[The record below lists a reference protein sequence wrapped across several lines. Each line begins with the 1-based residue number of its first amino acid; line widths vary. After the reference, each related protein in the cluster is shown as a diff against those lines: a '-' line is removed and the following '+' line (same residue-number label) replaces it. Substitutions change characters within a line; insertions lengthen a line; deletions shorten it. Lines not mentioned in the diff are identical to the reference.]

1 MSFLFKIKVF
11 YLCIMTF
18 NICLDAN
25 TSNWCITVINKN
37 LKFSLKISLQNVF
50 NRDMS
55 VKDKHDTMLTI
66 V

>member
-1 MSFLFKIKVF
+1 
-11 YLCIMTF
+11 MTF
-18 NICLDAN
+18 NICLDTN

-66 V
+66 I

>member
-18 NICLDAN
+18 NICLDTN
-25 TSNWCITVINKN
+25 NWCITVINKN